1 MREAGA
7 GSSVFVAGG
16 SPPGRT
22 EELTELSDGPQAR
35 GRRSVGPSPH
45 TRSPSPAPAG
55 ITLSLQTSG
64 GPRNLNALPSHPFMP
79 TFCHFFHLA
88 PSAFFFFP
96 FSFSF
101 PPFVSSSLTEGHK
114 SGFRGKIWRRWE
126 LSSFEER
133 LCRRDFW
140 GGEAAREHLRLPA
153 PLRPASLHLPGSPA
167 RRLEVRGHFAGF
179 GGRTWSSSR

>member
-1 MREAGA
+1 M
-7 GSSVFVAGG
+7 
-16 SPPGRT
+16 
-22 EELTELSDGPQAR
+22 
-35 GRRSVGPSPH
+35 GPSPH

-101 PPFVSSSLTEGHK
+101 PPFVSSSLTEDTKVASAGRFGGGGSSPLLK
-114 SGFRGKIWRRWE
+114 SDCVEGTFG
-126 LSSFEER
+126 
-133 LCRRDFW
+133 